1 MKKAIIGGIITALA
15 TVVMC
20 LCLTA
25 CSSSFSGTYKF
36 YSMTYEESGVK
47 VELKAGDK
55 YMNMITL
62 SEDYMVLTVNDD
74 NTFSMAAM
82 GETAKGEWKEED
94 GKYYLIIEGETQ
106 EVSVSGK
113 SITFEME
120 GVKVV
125 LKK

>member
-113 SITFEME
+113 SVTFEME